1 MQTAIKEPTEEVSA
15 LVQGRIFN
23 IQTFVHNC
31 SIRGLTRNWLDQAW
45 VEDTGRYSSDS
56 RSQGLRAGDKND
68 HYHYKTTTTTT
79 ATTTTSHQCPTSEWK
94 VFQSHCYLQV
104 KNHKTQKVCRIVC
117 KGEGGELASIHS
129 QEENQFV
136 ADMIKQSQRKVW
148 NLLGL
153 LPSIVLPYVGIGI
166 YWYPI
171 QQIQQTI

>member
-1 MQTAIKEPTEEVSA
+1 MNTISPFLYLFIFLCALTLTEEEYYDDDEYYYDYDEHYS
-15 LVQGRIFN
+15 
-23 IQTFVHNC
+23 HNYD
-31 SIRGLTRNWLDQAW
+31 NH
-45 VEDTGRYSSDS
+45 YH
-56 RSQGLRAGDKND
+56 KND

-136 ADMIKQSQRKVW
+136 ADMIKQSQRKV
-148 NLLGL
+148 
-153 LPSIVLPYVGIGI
+153 
-166 YWYPI
+166 
-171 QQIQQTI
+171 